1 MSDLTQIERILKI
14 IQILSNGSYIT
25 TSLLLDRFDGDVSR
39 RTLQRDFQ
47 RIQSA
52 GIPLRSRKTQ
62 ANENQW
68 YLESQYRSFIP
79 QPLGLNEY
87 LAAYVLRENLKVFHN
102 TSFSAEVDSLLE
114 KIEQIVPEN
123 VFIQTEEI
131 DPRQLYENYTAGNYD
146 YTGHDDHIND
156 LIRAILER
164 KRCYVTYY
172 NPDEDQEKG
181 FYLEPHR
188 LVYYSGGL
196 YVIGYMRH
204 YENFLLL
211 AIQRIRLLKVRDETF
226 PEEPIFDPA
235 AFWQG
240 KFGLFNADPV
250 TVRLRFKHTIKHHIE
265 NRIWHPSQNM
275 SLDPHGDLILEMQV
289 GLTPELIS
297 WILSWSDY
305 VKVLA
310 PVDLITTIRERIEAM
325 QSIYKGKTP

>member
-14 IQILSNGSYIT
+14 FQILSNGSYLT
-25 TSLLLDRFDGDVSR
+25 TRSLVDRFDGDVSR

-52 GIPLRSRKTQ
+52 GIPLRARKTQ
-62 ANENQW
+62 ANENEW

-87 LAAYVLRENLKVFHN
+87 LAAYMLRENLKVFRN

-123 VFIQTEEI
+123 VFIQTEEV
-131 DPRQLYENYTAGNYD
+131 DPGQLYENYTAGNYD
-146 YTGHDDHIND
+146 YTGLDDQIND

-172 NPDEDQEKG
+172 NPDEDQEKR

-188 LVYYSGGL
+188 LVYYSGSL

-211 AIQRIRLLKVRDETF
+211 AIQRIRRLKVRDETF
-226 PEEPIFDPA
+226 PDEPRFDPVS
-235 AFWQG
+235 FWQG
-240 KFGLFNADPV
+240 KFGLFNAEPI
-250 TVRLRFKHTIKHHIE
+250 TVRLRFKHEILHHIE

-275 SLDPHGDLILEMQV
+275 ARNPHGDLILEMQV

-310 PVDLITTIRERIEAM
+310 PDDLITTIRERINAM
-325 QSIYKGKTP
+325 LSIYQGKTP